1 MGGVG
6 RENEMSN
13 LTSNVDYILD
23 NREEFRRRYADIT
36 AKFEDMGIDSTTAEA
51 MAITIAATS
60 KAITDELAK

>member
-1 MGGVG
+1 MG
-6 RENEMSN
+6 EADEMSN

-23 NREEFRRRYADIT
+23 NREEFRRRYADII